1 MWDLCVCTSWSKTS
15 ENAVIEAA
23 LRVLQS
29 AALRYAV
36 SLFSQNL
43 VKLVFWPAAAASSRH
58 GIYLPRSRLLRFCC
72 QNGPAAVWVHSTTYQ
87 HLVAGWRRSSVL
99 WSLPVNGEFVF
110 FIQFYLI
117 WITIVGGENAG
128 ARSTGKIFSR
138 LACCGN
144 RRRRGDEQQQ
154 NTESLESASSQVGVV
169 FCVGRFG
176 KKCWSW
182 KKVFWGFWLKK
193 WEVPNV
199 FAVWTDAP
207 EPTVRS
213 DYASD

>member
-1 MWDLCVCTSWSKTS
+1 MV
-15 ENAVIEAA
+15 AA
-23 LRVLQS
+23 C
-29 AALRYAV
+29 Y
-36 SLFSQNL
+36 
-43 VKLVFWPAAAASSRH
+43 
-58 GIYLPRSRLLRFCC
+58 
-72 QNGPAAVWVHSTTYQ
+72 
-87 HLVAGWRRSSVL
+87 
-99 WSLPVNGEFVF
+99 NGEFVF

-199 FAVWTDAP
+199 FAFWTDAP

-213 DYASD
+213 DYASGWKLDAAVASGDLIRIARRFGGYYQQSCVAHTVFCSSNTKRTRHNYRQRSKKGWESIINANLVPTRTSNRISEKGRKVSNCIFLRASVIRGN